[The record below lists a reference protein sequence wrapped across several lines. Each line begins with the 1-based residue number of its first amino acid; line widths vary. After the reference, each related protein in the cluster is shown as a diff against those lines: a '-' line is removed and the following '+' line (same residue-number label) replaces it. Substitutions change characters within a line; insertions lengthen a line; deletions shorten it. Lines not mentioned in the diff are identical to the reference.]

1 MQNKYKVSERNGQPA
16 IFTDRGLV
24 CLMEAGNQSTREKDA
39 AEIVAILN
47 AAPDLLAAVRQLID
61 IIDEKVTNEGSTL
74 SGPTNYGAAWY
85 EKNATKWVCKARGI
99 VAEAGAAIAKAEGI
113 K

>member
-1 MQNKYKVSERNGQPA
+1 MQNKYKVSSRNGQPA

-47 AAPDLLAAVRQLID
+47 AAPDLLAVA
-61 IIDEKVTNEGSTL
+61 
-74 SGPTNYGAAWY
+74 
-85 EKNATKWVCKARGI
+85 KALVEFADGNNRLNLTGKL
-99 VAEAGAAIAKAEGI
+99 AESVGLARAAIAKAEGNA
-113 K
+113 

>member
-1 MQNKYKVSERNGQPA
+1 MKNKYKISARNGQPA
-16 IFTDRGLV
+16 IFTDRGLI

-47 AAPDLLAAVRQLID
+47 AFPVMLQALQTIDANAAESIEFIRRH
-61 IIDEKVTNEGSTL
+61 TR
-74 SGPTNYGAAWY
+74 AAL
-85 EKNATKWVCKARGI
+85 
-99 VAEAGAAIAKAEGI
+99 AKAEGV

>member
-1 MQNKYKVSERNGQPA
+1 MKNKYKISTRNGQPA

-24 CLMEAGNQSTREKDA
+24 CLMEAGYQSTREMDA

-47 AAPDLLAAVRQLID
+47 AFPVMLQALQTIDANAAESIEFIRRH
-61 IIDEKVTNEGSTL
+61 T
-74 SGPTNYGAAWY
+74 
-85 EKNATKWVCKARGI
+85 R
-99 VAEAGAAIAKAEGI
+99 EALAKAEGA